1 SSGSITEPKTAL
13 LKAHII
19 GRLEGVEA
27 WREALKELSANYS
40 ATDEAKTATAL
51 LKDLET
57 FDNLSEKGVIYK
69 NYKWIFP
76 FSSAATEQIQIFSE
90 ALKKNLQI
98 LKSQWEVSIDPFDNE
113 YTFVVVHGIRGL
125 KEIEIIAR
133 NEGLIPLLEKNKE
146 NFVALA
152 SQYRT
157 VLKNKN
163 WKTLK
168 DERIR
173 NQRTVQ

>member
-1 SSGSITEPKTAL
+1 M
-13 LKAHII
+13 
-19 GRLEGVEA
+19 
-27 WREALKELSANYS
+27 N
-40 ATDEAKTATAL
+40 
-51 LKDLET
+51 
-57 FDNLSEKGVIYK
+57 
-69 NYKWIFP
+69 
-76 FSSAATEQIQIFSE
+76 
-90 ALKKNLQI
+90 
-98 LKSQWEVSIDPFDNE
+98 
-113 YTFVVVHGIRGL
+113 TFVVVHGIRGL